1 MNVKEKKVVH
11 ITTVH
16 HPLDPRI
23 YYKECLSLHKAGF
36 DVTLIVPEEEGI
48 QEKSPINIV
57 SIKKRKSRLKRV
69 FLSTVEAL
77 KQARSLNADIY
88 HIHDPELLLV
98 AWLLKKK
105 GNVVVYDIHEDY
117 ETSIMQKEYLKKPI
131 RLFMSKSFKFAEKIL
146 SHNLELCLAE
156 KYYKEKYPNGECVLN
171 YPLVDENAMKPEY
184 KLSKGKSTTKLI
196 YTGNISQDRGAAIH
210 AQLPT
215 IDDKVTVHFFGKC
228 PNKLAREMNDIAGEK
243 KDKLFIEGKGRYV
256 PKDEIDFQ
264 YLNGE
269 WLAGLALFPPTEHY
283 MKKELTKF
291 FEYMSAG
298 LPIICSDFP
307 AWKEL
312 VEKYQCG
319 IAVDP
324 LDNEQIKDAIEYLKT
339 NPSEAE
345 RMGINGQK
353 AVKKYL
359 NWNNE
364 AEKLQE
370 WYGEIWERN
379 VFPGINYRI
388 KRRSKLT
395 LIKQKSH

>member
-1 MNVKEKKVVH
+1 MDFKDKKVVH

-36 DVTLIVPEEEGI
+36 DVTLIVPEEEDV
-48 QEKSPINIV
+48 QVESPINIL
-57 SIKKRKSRLKRV
+57 SIKKRKSRIKRV
-69 FLSTVEAL
+69 VLSTLEAL

-131 RLFMSKSFKFAEKIL
+131 RLLMSKGFKFAEKVL
-146 SHNLELCLAE
+146 SFNLELCLAE

-171 YPLVDENAMKPEY
+171 YPIIEENTIKTEY
-184 KLSKGKSTTKLI
+184 KLKRNNNSTAKLI

-210 AQLPT
+210 AQLPSLDEK
-215 IDDKVTVHFFGKC
+215 ISVHFFGKC
-228 PNKLAREMNDIAGEK
+228 PNSLAREMNEIAGNK
-243 KDKLFIEGKGRYV
+243 KDRLFIEGKGRYV
-256 PKDEIDFQ
+256 PKDEIDLQ
-264 YLNGE
+264 YQNGE

-312 VEKYQCG
+312 VEKYNCG
-319 IAVDP
+319 IAVNP
-324 LDNEQIKDAIEYLKT
+324 LDNNQIKEAIEYLKN
-339 NPSEAE
+339 NPEEAE
-345 RMGINGQK
+345 RMGINGQQ
-353 AVKKYL
+353 AVKKHL
-359 NWNNE
+359 NWDNE
-364 AEKLQE
+364 ASKLQE
-370 WYGEIWERN
+370 WYGEILERN
-379 VFPGINYRI
+379 VFPELSYRF
-388 KRRSKLT
+388 KRSKMA